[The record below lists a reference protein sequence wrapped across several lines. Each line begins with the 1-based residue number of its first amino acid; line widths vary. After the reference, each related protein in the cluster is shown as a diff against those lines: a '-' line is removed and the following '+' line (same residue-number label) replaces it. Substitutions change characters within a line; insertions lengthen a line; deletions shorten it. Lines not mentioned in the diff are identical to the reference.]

1 MINEAERRSRPT
13 VGALLSERRLERGLE
28 IVDIARETRI
38 PQRHLNALEQGRHEL
53 LPALAY
59 STGFVRTYA
68 RLLGLDAD
76 AMVRQYRSERPQ
88 QEEGPDRSSGLIE
101 GADETKLPGRAVLFA
116 SLAALGLLLAGVIYY
131 ATRDQ
136 TEPPPAAPVAAAE
149 PRATAPVLSDS
160 AAPPVEETV
169 RPPEPLPGPPL
180 EASPAG
186 AAQPPATTAAA
197 APAPAPAA
205 LPAMPGA
212 SGPVVAGVSPVGLVL
227 RANEDNIRAMVHD
240 RSGSLMRWTGLDET
254 VANKI
259 IDGLDQML
267 ADMAHDPG
275 HPLRAKAEEGLRQL
289 AFDMQFDEAMQAR
302 VERLKVE
309 IIENPA
315 MQRWLDG
322 LWEQARGAMLRI
334 ARDPEAGRNGGL
346 GEALRQLGT
355 TLQEDAR
362 LGATINRFVRR
373 AVVGTV
379 ADYGDGIVRLV
390 SETIRGWDARTV
402 TRRLENAVGRDLQY
416 IRING
421 TIVGGLVG
429 VLLHTIDLAI

>member
-227 RANEDNIRAMVHD
+227 RANEDSWIKVSD
-240 RSGSLMRWTGLDET
+240 GGPVSLKIGILKAGETYSVPQMPGLKLQTGNAGGID
-254 VANKI
+254 I
-259 IDGLDQML
+259 IYNG
-267 ADMAHDPG
+267 
-275 HPLRAKAEEGLRQL
+275 KQL
-289 AFDMQFDEAMQAR
+289 
-302 VERLKVE
+302 
-309 IIENPA
+309 P
-315 MQRWLDG
+315 
-322 LWEQARGAMLRI
+322 
-334 ARDPEAGRNGGL
+334 P
-346 GEALRQLGT
+346 
-355 TLQEDAR
+355 
-362 LGATINRFVRR
+362 LGAKGV
-373 AVVGTV
+373 
-379 ADYGDGIVRLV
+379 IVRNV
-390 SETIRGWDARTV
+390 SLDPAALSAPR
-402 TRRLENAVGRDLQY
+402 QP
-416 IRING
+416 
-421 TIVGGLVG
+421 
-429 VLLHTIDLAI
+429 